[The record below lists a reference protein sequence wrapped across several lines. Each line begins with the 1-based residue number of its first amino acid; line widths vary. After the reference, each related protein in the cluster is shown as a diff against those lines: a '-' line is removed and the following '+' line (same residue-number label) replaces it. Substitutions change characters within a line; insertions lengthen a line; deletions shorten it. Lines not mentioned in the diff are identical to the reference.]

1 MKKILAIV
9 LVLALALSLVACGGS
24 NGGSSAATGSSTAG
38 GDSAAAESI
47 TYWSMWTSEEPQAKV
62 IAEAAEAFEAETGI
76 HVNIE
81 WKGRDITTVIAAAL
95 DGGEDIDVFDDDFQR
110 MSSPTQFAPYCYDLE
125 EMAAAVG
132 YDDFAVKALPTAVR
146 RWSGSL
152 TCIPYQPY
160 TSGVFFTMSSFE
172 KAGLVDEE
180 GNAIVPTTWD
190 EFMNTCEALKNAGY
204 TALAQDDAYTMYTY
218 GFILARLIGQ
228 EAVSTLAVEGGWA
241 ENEAAKQAAQCI
253 VDLKEKGYLSS
264 TSPDAYPAGENEIGF
279 GNASMVI
286 NASWVPSEIT
296 NNTGC
301 DETWGFFNFPDMG
314 GTDPSTVANI
324 GAQAM
329 AVNKNSK
336 NPQAAFD
343 FIMYIT
349 SGEWDQKMALETN
362 SIPADTRNTEWPEM
376 IAGVREGF
384 NAQTD
389 VYDWNMGLNDNQ
401 DIGDAIKQYLAQLFE
416 GSLDAQ
422 GFVDAMDALY

>member
-1 MKKILAIV
+1 MKKILALV
-9 LVLALALSLVACGGS
+9 LVLALALSLAACGGDTS
-24 NGGSSAATGSSTAG
+24 SSAPAGGSSAAG
-38 GDSAAAESI
+38 GNEAATSI

-62 IAEAAEAFEAETGI
+62 IKEAAEAFEAETGV

-81 WKGRDITTVIAAAL
+81 WKGRDINSILAAAL
-95 DGGEDIDVFDDDFQR
+95 DGGENVDVFDDDFQR
-110 MSSPTQFAPYCYDLE
+110 MSTQFNSYCYDLE

-132 YDDFAVKALPTAVR
+132 YEEYAVAALPAAVR

-172 KAGLVDEE
+172 AAGLVDENGE
-180 GNAIVPTTWD
+180 AIVPTTWE
-190 EFMNTCEALKNAGY
+190 EFLDTCEALKAAGY
-204 TALAQDDAYTMYTY
+204 IPLAQDDAYTMYTY
-218 GFILARLIGQ
+218 GFLLARLIGQ

-253 VDLKEKGYLSS
+253 VDLKENGYLSS
-264 TSPDAYPAGENEIGF
+264 TAPDAYPAGENEIGF
-279 GNASMVI
+279 GNASMVV

-296 NNTGC
+296 NNTDC

-314 GTDPSTVANI
+314 GTDPATVANI

-329 AVNKNSK
+329 AVNKNSA
-336 NPQAAFD
+336 NAQAAFD

-349 SGEWDQKMALETN
+349 SSEWDQKMALDTN
-362 SIPADTRNTEWPEM
+362 SIPADIRNEEWPEM